1 MNIIGII
8 SLAILILLVVALLRK
23 VGSNTTANLFKV
35 SIKAVAN
42 NKMRSFLSM
51 LGIIIGVSAVI
62 IMMSIGQGSKES
74 IRQELSTMGTNL
86 LTIRP
91 GADMRGGVRQ
101 DPSAMQTLK
110 VADYERI
117 LREKKFV
124 TKVSPEVTASGQ
136 VIYGNNN
143 TNTTVY
149 GESTEYLEIKLWD
162 IEEGMCFTEED
173 VKKASKKVVVGATIV
188 KELFG
193 EHTDPIGKTIRF
205 KSIPMTIVGVLK
217 SKGYN
222 NWGMDQDNV
231 IIAPYT
237 TVMKRIAAQTWF
249 SSINCSAVTEELSDA
264 AIEELTQILRDNHK
278 LKGEAADDFTI
289 RSQAEFMET
298 MSSTM
303 DTVTLILVVAAAF
316 SLLVAGI
323 GIMNIMLVSVTER
336 TKEIG
341 LRMAVGA
348 TGSIISFQFLIE
360 SVLISIT
367 GGLIGILF
375 GCTVSEFVVPMLGMP
390 SSVPAWSIFVS
401 FLVCVVIGIAFGYIP
416 ALKAARMDPIE
427 AIRHE

>member
-1 MNIIGII
+1 MNI
-8 SLAILILLVVALLRK
+8 
-23 VGSNTTANLFKV
+23 TNLFKV

-51 LGIIIGVSAVI
+51 LGIIIGVAAVI
-62 IMMSIGQGSKES
+62 IMMAIGQGSKES
-74 IRQELSTMGTNL
+74 IRKELSTMGTNL

-110 VADYERI
+110 MADYERI
-117 LREKKFV
+117 MREKKFV

-136 VIYGNNN
+136 AIYGNNN
-143 TNTTVY
+143 TNASMY
-149 GESTEYLEIKLWD
+149 GESIDYLDIKQWPVEQGD
-162 IEEGMCFTEED
+162 CFTEED
-173 VKKASKKVVVGATIV
+173 IRKAAKVCVVGATIV
-188 KELFG
+188 KELFNG
-193 EHTDPIGKTIRF
+193 HDPIGKTIRF
-205 KSIPMTIVGVLK
+205 KSIPMRVIGVLK

-222 NWGMDQDNV
+222 SWGMDQDNV

-237 TVMKRIAAQTWF
+237 TVMKRIVAQTYF
-249 SSINCSAVTEELSDA
+249 SSIVCSALTEELSDA
-264 AIEELTQILRDNHK
+264 AIEELTQMLRDNHK

-289 RSQAEFMET
+289 RSQAEMMET

-348 TGSIISFQFLIE
+348 TGPVISLQFLIE
-360 SVLISIT
+360 SVLISVT
-367 GGLIGILF
+367 GGLIGILV
-375 GCTVSEFVVPMLGMP
+375 GCSASAGLAIVGMP
-390 SSVPAWSIFVS
+390 SSVPAWSIYVS
-401 FLVCVVIGIAFGYIP
+401 FLVCVFIGVLFGYIP
-416 ALKAARMDPIE
+416 AQKAANMDPIE

>member
-1 MNIIGII
+1 MN
-8 SLAILILLVVALLRK
+8 LL
-23 VGSNTTANLFKV
+23 NLFKI
-35 SIKAVAN
+35 SIRAVAN

-51 LGIIIGVSAVI
+51 LGIIIGVAAVI
-62 IMMSIGQGSKES
+62 SMMSIGQGSKES
-74 IRQELSTMGTNL
+74 IRAELSTMGTNL

-110 VADYERI
+110 MADYERI

-143 TNTTVY
+143 TTTSMY
-149 GESTEYLEIKLWD
+149 GESTEYLDIKLWSV
-162 IEEGMCFTEED
+162 EEGDCFTDED
-173 VKKASKKVVVGATIV
+173 IKKAAKVCVVGTTIV

-193 EHTDPIGKTIRF
+193 KTDPIGKTIRF
-205 KSIPMTIVGVLK
+205 KSIPMRIIGVLK

-222 NWGMDQDNV
+222 SWGMDQDNV

-237 TVMKRIAAQTWF
+237 TVMKRINAQTYF
-249 SSINCSAVTEELSDA
+249 SSIVCSAITEELSDA
-264 AIEELTQILRDNHK
+264 AIEELTQILRNNHK
-278 LKGEAADDFTI
+278 LSGDAADDFTI
-289 RSQAEFMET
+289 RSQAEMMQT

-303 DTVTLILVVAAAF
+303 DTVTIILVVAAAF

-348 TGSIISFQFLIE
+348 TGPVISLQFLIE
-360 SVLISIT
+360 SVLISVT
-367 GGLIGILF
+367 GGLLGVIVGVTASTL
-375 GCTVSEFVVPMLGMP
+375 VSSFGMP
-390 SSVPAWSIFVS
+390 SSVPAWSIYVS
-401 FLVCVVIGIAFGYIP
+401 FLVCVFIGVLFGYIP
-416 ALKAARMDPIE
+416 AQKAANMDPIE

>member
-1 MNIIGII
+1 MNI
-8 SLAILILLVVALLRK
+8 L
-23 VGSNTTANLFKV
+23 NLFKV
-35 SIKAVAN
+35 SLKAVAN

-51 LGIIIGVSAVI
+51 LGIIIGVAAVI

-110 VADYERI
+110 MTDYERI
-117 LREKKFV
+117 MREKKFV

-143 TNTTVY
+143 TNTSMY
-149 GESTEYLEIKLWD
+149 GESSDYLDIKQWSVD
-162 IEEGMCFTEED
+162 EGECFTEED
-173 VKKASKKVVVGATIV
+173 IKKAAKVCVIGATVV

-193 EHTDPIGKTIRF
+193 NVDPIGKTVRF
-205 KSIPMTIVGVLK
+205 KSIPMRVIGVLK

-222 NWGMDQDNV
+222 SWGMDQDNV

-249 SSINCSAVTEELSDA
+249 SSIVCSAITEELSDA
-264 AIEELTQILRDNHK
+264 AIEELTQMLRNNHK
-278 LKGEAADDFTI
+278 LKDETADDFTI
-289 RSQAEFMET
+289 RSQAEMMET

-348 TGSIISFQFLIE
+348 TGPVISLQFLIE
-360 SVLISIT
+360 SVLISVT
-367 GGLIGILF
+367 GGLIGILV
-375 GCTVSEFVVPMLGMP
+375 GGGVSTLLPLMGMP
-390 SSVPAWSIFVS
+390 SSVPAWSVYVS
-401 FLVCVVIGIAFGYIP
+401 FLVCVFIGILFGYIP
-416 ALKAARMDPIE
+416 AQKAANMDPIE

>member
-1 MNIIGII
+1 MNI
-8 SLAILILLVVALLRK
+8 L
-23 VGSNTTANLFKV
+23 NLFKV
-35 SIKAVAN
+35 SLKAVAN

-51 LGIIIGVSAVI
+51 LGIIIGVAAVI

-74 IRQELSTMGTNL
+74 IRAELSTMGTNL

-101 DPSAMQTLK
+101 DPSSMQTLK
-110 VADYERI
+110 MADYQRI
-117 LREKKFV
+117 VEEKKFV

-149 GESTEYLEIKLWD
+149 GESTDYLDIKQWTV
-162 IEEGMCFTEED
+162 EEGECFTDED
-173 VKKASKKVVVGATIV
+173 IKKAAKVVVVGKTIV
-188 KELFG
+188 TELFG
-193 EHTDPIGKTIRF
+193 DGVDPIGKTIRF
-205 KSIPMTIVGVLK
+205 KSIPMRIVGVLK

-222 NWGMDQDNV
+222 SWGMDQDNV
-231 IIAPYT
+231 MIAPYT
-237 TVMKRIAAQTWF
+237 TIMKRIAAQTYF
-249 SSINCSAVTEELSDA
+249 SSIVCSAITEEMSDA

-278 LKGEAADDFTI
+278 LKAEDEDDFTI
-289 RSQAEFMET
+289 RSQAEMMET

-303 DTVTLILVVAAAF
+303 DTVTIILVVAAAF

-348 TGSIISFQFLIE
+348 TGAVISLQFLIE
-360 SVLISIT
+360 SVLISVT
-367 GGLIGILF
+367 GGLLGILV
-375 GCTVSEFVVPMLGMP
+375 GCSASEFIVPKFGMP
-390 SSVPAWSIFVS
+390 SSVPAWSVYVS
-401 FLVCVVIGIAFGYIP
+401 FLVCVCIGVLFGYIP
-416 ALKAARMDPIE
+416 AQKAANMDPIE

>member
-1 MNIIGII
+1 MNI
-8 SLAILILLVVALLRK
+8 L
-23 VGSNTTANLFKV
+23 NLFKV
-35 SIKAVAN
+35 SLKAVAN

-51 LGIIIGVSAVI
+51 LGIIIGVAAVI

-74 IRQELSTMGTNL
+74 IRAELSTMGTNL

-101 DPSAMQTLK
+101 DPSSMQTLK
-110 VADYERI
+110 MSDYQRI
-117 LREKKFV
+117 LEEKKFV

-149 GESTEYLEIKLWD
+149 GESPEYLDIKQWS
-162 IEEGMCFTEED
+162 IEEGECFTEED
-173 VKKASKKVVVGATIV
+173 IKKSAKVAVVGKTIV
-188 KELFG
+188 TELFG
-193 EHTDPIGKTIRF
+193 ENVDPIGKTIRF
-205 KSIPMTIVGVLK
+205 KSIPMRIVGVLK
-217 SKGYN
+217 AKGYN
-222 NWGMDQDNV
+222 SWGMDQDNV
-231 IIAPYT
+231 MIVPYS

-249 SSINCSAVTEELSDA
+249 TSINCSAITEELSDA
-264 AIEELTQILRDNHK
+264 AIEELTTILRDNHK
-278 LKGEAADDFTI
+278 IKGDAEDDFTI
-289 RSQAEFMET
+289 RSQAEMMET

-303 DTVTLILVVAAAF
+303 DTVTIILVVAAAF

-348 TGSIISFQFLIE
+348 TGAVISLQFLIE
-360 SVLISIT
+360 AILISVT
-367 GGLIGILF
+367 GGLIGIIVGCGASKFIVPLF
-375 GCTVSEFVVPMLGMP
+375 NMP
-390 SSVPAWSIFVS
+390 SSVPLWSINVS
-401 FLVCVVIGIAFGYIP
+401 FLVCVVLGIVFGYIP
-416 ALKAARMDPIE
+416 AQKAARMDPIE

>member
-1 MNIIGII
+1 MNI
-8 SLAILILLVVALLRK
+8 L
-23 VGSNTTANLFKV
+23 NLFKV
-35 SIKAVAN
+35 SLKAVAN

-51 LGIIIGVSAVI
+51 LGIIIGVAAVI
-62 IMMSIGQGSKES
+62 IMMAIGQGSKES
-74 IRQELSTMGTNL
+74 IRKELSTMGTNL

-101 DPSAMQTLK
+101 DPSSMQTLK
-110 VADYERI
+110 MADYERI
-117 LREKKFV
+117 MAEKKFV
-124 TKVSPEVTASGQ
+124 TNVSPEVTASGQ

-149 GESTEYLEIKLWD
+149 GESPEYLDIKQWD
-162 IEEGMCFTEED
+162 IEKGECFTDED
-173 VKKASKKVVVGATIV
+173 IKKSAKVAVIGKTIV
-188 KELFG
+188 DELFG
-193 EHTDPIGKTIRF
+193 KGTDPIGKTIRF
-205 KSIPMTIVGVLK
+205 KSIPMRVVGVLK

-231 IIAPYT
+231 IISPYS
-237 TVMKRIAAQTWF
+237 TVMKRIAAQTFF
-249 SSINCSAVTEELSDA
+249 SSIVCSAVTEELSDA

-278 LKGEAADDFTI
+278 LKGDADDDFTI
-289 RSQAEFMET
+289 RSQAEMMET

-303 DTVTLILVVAAAF
+303 DTVTIILVVAAAF

-348 TGSIISFQFLIE
+348 TGPVISLQFLIE
-360 SVLISIT
+360 SVLISLT
-367 GGLIGILF
+367 GGLLGILV
-375 GCTVSEFVVPMLGMP
+375 GCSASEWIVPMFNMP
-390 SSVPAWSIFVS
+390 SSVPAWSIYVS
-401 FLVCVVIGIAFGYIP
+401 FLVCVCIGVLFGYIP
-416 ALKAARMDPIE
+416 AQKAANMDPIE

>member
-1 MNIIGII
+1 MNI
-8 SLAILILLVVALLRK
+8 L
-23 VGSNTTANLFKV
+23 NLFKV

-51 LGIIIGVSAVI
+51 LGIIIGVAAVI
-62 IMMSIGQGSKES
+62 IMMAIGQGSKES
-74 IRQELSTMGTNL
+74 IRKELSTMGTNL

-110 VADYERI
+110 MADYERI

-143 TNTTVY
+143 TTTSLY
-149 GESTEYLEIKLWD
+149 GESTEYLDIKLWN
-162 IEEGMCFTEED
+162 IEEGDCFTEED
-173 VKKASKKVVVGATIV
+173 IKKAAKKVVVGKTIV
-188 KELFG
+188 TELFG
-193 EHTDPIGKTIRF
+193 DNVDPIGKTIRF
-205 KSIPMTIVGVLK
+205 KSIPLTIIGVLK

-222 NWGMDQDNV
+222 SWGMDQDNV
-231 IIAPYT
+231 MIAPYT

-249 SSINCSAVTEELSDA
+249 SSIVCSAVTEDLSDA
-264 AIEELTQILRDNHK
+264 AIEELTQLLRDNHK
-278 LKGEAADDFTI
+278 LKDDAADDFTI
-289 RSQAEFMET
+289 RSQAEMMET

-348 TGSIISFQFLIE
+348 TGTVISLQFLIE
-360 SVLISIT
+360 SVLISVT
-367 GGLIGILF
+367 GGLLGILV
-375 GCTVSEFVVPMLGMP
+375 GGSVSTFLVPMMGMP
-390 SSVPAWSIFVS
+390 SSVPAWSVYVS
-401 FLVCVVIGIAFGYIP
+401 FIVCVFIGVLFGYIP
-416 ALKAARMDPIE
+416 AQKAANMDPIE

>member
-1 MNIIGII
+1 MNI
-8 SLAILILLVVALLRK
+8 L
-23 VGSNTTANLFKV
+23 NLFKV
-35 SIKAVAN
+35 SLRAVAN

-51 LGIIIGVSAVI
+51 LGIIIGVAAVI

-110 VADYERI
+110 MADYERI

-143 TNTTVY
+143 TNTSMY
-149 GESTEYLEIKLWD
+149 GESPEYLEIKQWD
-162 IEEGMCFTEED
+162 VEEGECFTEED
-173 VKKASKKVVVGATIV
+173 IKKAAKVVVVGTTVV

-193 EHTDPIGKTIRF
+193 NADPIGKTVRF
-205 KSIPMTIVGVLK
+205 KSIPMRIVGVLK

-222 NWGMDQDNV
+222 SWGMDQDNV
-231 IIAPYT
+231 MIAPYT

-249 SSINCSAVTEELSDA
+249 SSIVCSAVTEELSDA

-278 LKGEAADDFTI
+278 LKEEAVDDFTI
-289 RSQAEFMET
+289 RSQAEMMET

-348 TGSIISFQFLIE
+348 TGPVISLQFLIE
-360 SVLISIT
+360 SVLISVT
-367 GGLIGILF
+367 GGLIGILV
-375 GCTVSEFVVPMLGMP
+375 GGGVSSLLPMMGMP
-390 SSVPAWSIFVS
+390 SSVPAWSVYVS
-401 FLVCVVIGIAFGYIP
+401 FLVCVFIGVLFGYIP
-416 ALKAARMDPIE
+416 AQKAANMDPIE

>member
-1 MNIIGII
+1 MNI
-8 SLAILILLVVALLRK
+8 L
-23 VGSNTTANLFKV
+23 NLFKV
-35 SIKAVAN
+35 SLKAVAN

-51 LGIIIGVSAVI
+51 LGIIIGVAAVI
-62 IMMSIGQGSKES
+62 IMMAIGQGSKES

-117 LREKKFV
+117 LREKRFV

-136 VIYGNNN
+136 AIYGNNN
-143 TNTTVY
+143 TTSSMY
-149 GESTEYLEIKLWD
+149 GESIEYLD
-162 IEEGMCFTEED
+162 IRQWTIDEGECFTEED
-173 VKKASKKVVVGATIV
+173 IKKAAKVCLIGATV
-188 KELFG
+188 VNELFG
-193 EHTDPIGKTIRF
+193 STDPIGKTIRF
-205 KSIPMTIVGVLK
+205 KSIPMRVIGVLK

-222 NWGMDQDNV
+222 SWGMDQDNV
-231 IIAPYT
+231 IVAPYT

-249 SSINCSAVTEELSDA
+249 SSIICSAVTEEFSDA
-264 AIEELTQILRDNHK
+264 AIEELTQMLRDNHK
-278 LKGEAADDFTI
+278 LKEDAVDDFTI
-289 RSQAEFMET
+289 RSQAEMMET

-348 TGSIISFQFLIE
+348 TGPVISLQFLIE
-360 SVLISIT
+360 SVLISLT
-367 GGLIGILF
+367 GGILGVLLGSF
-375 GCTVSEFVVPMLGMP
+375 VSSFLPSMGMP
-390 SSVPAWSIFVS
+390 SSVPAWSVYVS
-401 FLVCVVIGIAFGYIP
+401 FLVCVFIGVLFGYIP
-416 ALKAARMDPIE
+416 AQKAANMDPIE